1 MPCQWQQLPHPLSL
15 KAYYTCKGLALSRG
29 FLQERQRTL
38 HEYRMLSVTA
48 RRLPEPELELALV
61 GGADAGALSH
71 APNAHKAGQGMLCDR
86 CLQPIDADAY
96 QANVDRLQVRS
107 GDLPW
112 GGIGL
117 QEF

>member
-1 MPCQWQQLPHPLSL
+1 MPCQWQQLPHPLST
-15 KAYYTCKGLALSRG
+15 KAYHYPCEGLAVTRG

-48 RRLPEPELELALV
+48 RCLPEPELELALV

-71 APNAHKAGQGMLCDR
+71 APHAHKAGLGMLCDR

-96 QANVDRLQVRS
+96 QANVDRLQVRTA
-107 GDLPW
+107 DIP
-112 GGIGL
+112 
-117 QEF
+117 